1 MGVSQMESTARKGD
15 LQQLKDVVRKVFEYT
30 PPAKGEERKG
40 VVRERE
46 VKHRRSG
53 VSEKEPARSG

>member
-1 MGVSQMESTARKGD
+1 MGVSQMESMARKGD

-30 PPAKGEERKG
+30 PPAKGKGRKR

-46 VKHRRSG
+46 VKHRRRG
-53 VSEKEPARSG
+53 AAEKEPARPG